1 MIEKCDRKIT
11 WLIIF
16 KLTSGLKYV
25 MMFLRQQIRRD
36 ETVIAYAALIDEQE
50 DLLRF
55 TSLAEKYQKEMFRI
69 ARSVLHENQLAEDA
83 VQNALYGAA
92 VSIKKVPGEENEAR
106 VYLMSCAKH
115 AALRIK
121 AEEAKQSAIPVPEVL
136 EVTPEEDPTFAEVER
151 SDDYER
157 LLTAIR
163 SLDEIYQ
170 DALLH
175 FYVYGQSIKE
185 MAQLFGR
192 KPSTVRQQ
200 LTRGRRLLAELYR
213 KEESHHG

>member
-1 MIEKCDRKIT
+1 M
-11 WLIIF
+11 
-16 KLTSGLKYV
+16 
-25 MMFLRQQIRRD
+25 
-36 ETVIAYAALIDEQE
+36 IAYAALIDEQD

-69 ARSVLHENQLAEDA
+69 ARGVLHDEQLAEDA
-83 VQNALYGAA
+83 VQNALYSIA
-92 VSIKKVPGEENEAR
+92 VSIKRVPGDEKEAR
-106 VYLMSCAKH
+106 VYLLSCAKH

-121 AEEAKQSAIPVPEVL
+121 EKEEKQTAIPVPEVF
-136 EVTPEEDPTFAEVER
+136 EVAPEEDPTFAEVER
-151 SDDYER
+151 SEDYDR

-170 DALLH
+170 DTLLH
-175 FYVYGQSIKE
+175 FYVFGQSIKE
-185 MAQLFGR
+185 IAQLFGR

-213 KEESHHG
+213 KEGSHHG